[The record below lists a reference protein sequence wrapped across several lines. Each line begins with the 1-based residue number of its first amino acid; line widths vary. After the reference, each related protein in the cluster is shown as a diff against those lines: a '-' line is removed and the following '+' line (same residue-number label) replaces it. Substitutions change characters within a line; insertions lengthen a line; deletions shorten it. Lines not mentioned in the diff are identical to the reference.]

1 MSKRELNLSDK
12 KMHFDTKEDKIL
24 VSPPTIPDRGVQDIK
39 NLKSIQNTDVAYY
52 DIAPTENQLI
62 TSNKV
67 VKIVSFMSEGYF
79 HSNEGETMMGEI
91 NNI

>member
-1 MSKRELNLSDK
+1 MNYSKELS
-12 KMHFDTKEDKIL
+12 I
-24 VSPPTIPDRGVQDIK
+24 IRK
-39 NLKSIQNTDVAYY
+39 NIIKSIQNTDVAYY

-91 NNI
+91 NDI